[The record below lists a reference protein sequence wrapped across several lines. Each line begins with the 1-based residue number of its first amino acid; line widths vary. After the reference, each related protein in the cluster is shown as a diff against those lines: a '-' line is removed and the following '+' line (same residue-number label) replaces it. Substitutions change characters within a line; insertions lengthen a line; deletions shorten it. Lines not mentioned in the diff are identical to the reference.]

1 MTHAEMI
8 CWEQPWIVTH
18 MGIAEPPQRL
28 QTSEV
33 EASKH
38 ANSVKEMGQRNG
50 TKSFDWWYTYPSEKY
65 ESQLGLLFPTE
76 WKVIKFHGSKPPTSL
91 GLSQKMLRTK
101 SFIGFRR
108 TFSSGKTV
116 QPKQVTSHLA
126 APGTTVLINLTCG
139 YF

>member
-8 CWEQPWIVTH
+8 CWEQSWIVTH

-50 TKSFDWWYTYPSEKY
+50 TKSSGWWYTYPSEKY
-65 ESQLGLLFPTE
+65 ESQVGLLFPTE

-91 GLSQKMLRTK
+91 GLSQKFLRTK
-101 SFIGFRR
+101 PFIGF
-108 TFSSGKTV
+108 
-116 QPKQVTSHLA
+116 
-126 APGTTVLINLTCG
+126 
-139 YF
+139 